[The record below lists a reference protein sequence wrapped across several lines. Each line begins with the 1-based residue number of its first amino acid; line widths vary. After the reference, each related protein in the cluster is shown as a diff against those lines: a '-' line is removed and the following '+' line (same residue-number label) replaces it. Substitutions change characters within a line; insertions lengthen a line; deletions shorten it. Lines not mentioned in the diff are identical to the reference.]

1 MTALWQWIFRTKPA
15 LDEKDFH
22 RSERGLLVDAVGSM
36 SMVTLQGGPF
46 LAAFAIAL
54 GASNYE
60 VGLLATI
67 AFGSQLMQLPGLM
80 LVQKFPRRR
89 GLTVLCAAV
98 SRLLWIFIILI
109 PLLFINRGTTFLMQ
123 WLVLAAAAGAM
134 AGPAWNSLVRDIV
147 PPQRMGQ
154 IFSRRMTLGTISAL
168 LLTIGGGYFVDFW
181 KAQFPDYA
189 LYAYAMLFALGLVFG
204 LIGLVAISRI
214 PEPQM
219 AMDNKVPIWELL
231 ARPIKDPNFRGLLKY
246 IAGWNFAINLA
257 GPFFIIYLLERIG
270 LSLGM
275 VTILVVTSQLTNIIF
290 LRIWGKLAD
299 RYSNKSVLAVSSPLF
314 LLAIF
319 AWTFTTLPETH
330 TLTLPLLFAIH
341 ILSGMA
347 VAGVTLGST
356 NIALKLSPE
365 GQAHA
370 YLTAYG
376 LAGAVAG
383 ATAPMLGGML
393 ADFFAMR
400 EMQIP
405 LQFKGPNG
413 EVQFYAFSLRALD
426 FLFLLAGILGIVAL
440 RFLRSVKEAGEV
452 ERGVVREQ
460 LVNEAFGT
468 FRAVSTMP
476 GLRFLVGGPVSA
488 IYRMTRVAKPLRDA
502 LQPNGKGKP
511 ELQADDE
518 ADQADEADSSEDT
531 GEPDPPTD

>member
-1 MTALWQWIFRTKPA
+1 MFWQWITRTQSS
-15 LDEKDFH
+15 LSDQDFK
-22 RSERGLLVDAVGSM
+22 RSERNLLVDAVASM

-89 GLTVLCAAV
+89 GLTVLCAAA

-109 PLLFINRGTTFLMQ
+109 PLLFIDRGITFLMQ

-147 PPQRMGQ
+147 PANRMGQ
-154 IFSRRMTLGTISAL
+154 IFSRRMTLGTVAAL
-168 LLTIGGGYFVDFW
+168 LLTISGGYFVDLW
-181 KAQFPDYA
+181 QGRFPDQP
-189 LYAYAMLFALGLVFG
+189 LYAYMILFAVGLGFGLV
-204 LIGLVAISRI
+204 GLVAIARI

-219 AMDNKVPIWELL
+219 PVEAKVPIWDLL

-246 IAGWNFAINLA
+246 IACWNFAINLA
-257 GPFFIIYLLERIG
+257 GPFFIVYLLERIG
-270 LSLGM
+270 LDLGM
-275 VTILVVTSQLTNIIF
+275 VTLLVVTSQVTNIIF
-290 LRIWGKLAD
+290 LRIWGRLAD

-330 TLTLPLLFAIH
+330 MLTLPLLFAIH

-356 NIALKLSPE
+356 NIALKLSPD

-393 ADFFAMR
+393 ADFFALR

-405 LQFKGPNG
+405 LQFKGPDG
-413 EVQFYAFSLRALD
+413 EVQVYAFSLRALD
-426 FLFLLAGILGIVAL
+426 FLFFLAVIVGVVSQ
-440 RFLRSVKEAGEV
+440 RFLRSVKEEGEV
-452 ERGVVREQ
+452 ERGIVREQ

-488 IYRMTRVAKPLRDA
+488 LYRMVRPIREVLR
-502 LQPNGKGKP
+502 PNGRTEQDA
-511 ELQADDE
+511 ELPGNAPPDEPDAADLD
-518 ADQADEADSSEDT
+518 DS
-531 GEPDPPTD
+531 GEPDPAED